1 MTPSI
6 QEIETA
12 VSQLTP
18 EQLADFRAWFA
29 EFEARSAQPAPV
41 ADERAE
47 WFGFAAQGLAAAYSD
62 DEPEYTE
69 AVIKIPNPAYD
80 GR

>member
-1 MTPSI
+1 MNTSI

-29 EFEARSAQPAPV
+29 EFEARSANPSAV
-41 ADERAE
+41 VDERAE
-47 WFGFAAQGLAAAYSD
+47 WFAFAGQELAGAYSD

-69 AVIKIPNPAYD
+69 ADIKIPNPAYD

>member
-1 MTPSI
+1 MNASI

-29 EFEARSAQPAPV
+29 EFEARSANPSAV
-41 ADERAE
+41 GDERTE
-47 WFGFAAQGLAAAYSD
+47 WSHFAAHGLATAYSD
-62 DEPEYTE
+62 DEPDYTE
-69 AVIKIPNPAYD
+69 ANIKTPNPAYD